1 MSVTNMARLS
11 SIPAPGHQGST
22 HTLAIIHQPDLDRPT
37 VSNNTSLNHERYIA
51 LCKSIIIMSDADPQ
65 LQEEDKF
72 SDILPDGSSRAVSL
86 TDSRAVS
93 TTIQGD
99 I

>member
-1 MSVTNMARLS
+1 
-11 SIPAPGHQGST
+11 
-22 HTLAIIHQPDLDRPT
+22 
-37 VSNNTSLNHERYIA
+37 
-51 LCKSIIIMSDADPQ
+51 MSDADPQ

-93 TTIQGD
+93 IPIQGD

>member
-1 MSVTNMARLS
+1 
-11 SIPAPGHQGST
+11 
-22 HTLAIIHQPDLDRPT
+22 
-37 VSNNTSLNHERYIA
+37 
-51 LCKSIIIMSDADPQ
+51 MSDADPQ
-65 LQEEDKF
+65 LQEEDKL

-93 TTIQGD
+93 ITIQGD